1 MDQIAIPNLAFG
13 AMEHWGLVTY
23 RPSYLLFEEG
33 VSSEKN
39 RQDVATIITHEFTH
53 QFFGNSITPYWWSYA
68 WLNEGFATLYEFYL
82 TDMLFPE
89 MRLKEQFAV
98 DILQSV
104 FIVDATPDIR
114 SMTSFIDRNI
124 HEILDSI
131 TYSKGMTHSLI
142 NNRSN

>member
-39 RQDVATIITHEFTH
+39 REDIATIISHEFTH
-53 QFFGNSITPYWWSYA
+53 QLFGNSITPYWWSYA

-82 TDMLFPE
+82 TDMVSLLF
-89 MRLKEQFAV
+89 
-98 DILQSV
+98 
-104 FIVDATPDIR
+104 
-114 SMTSFIDRNI
+114 
-124 HEILDSI
+124 SI
-131 TYSKGMTHSLI
+131 STQV
-142 NNRSN
+142 